1 MVLNKSQLMMYK
13 KYNGVLSDISDFTNI
28 DWNSILAD
36 SGYDA
41 DTNFGDYWG
50 NYDLKENITIQTLP
64 IGFLSSEDYGVR
76 ITKAKDTDGCDIIIL
91 TSDAST
97 PMFLM
102 SPIVQIGQDIY
113 YLPFDYFVKI
123 LELNIVNID
132 KLPSDAHARM
142 QDQYHKNI
150 HDIYTRA
157 QETPLVTKINEAKV
171 SYTNDCRDFVYQNP
185 DNMNELI
192 FVKLYINKLMQH
204 YRTMNRQSPLY
215 IRERAIQGRQIS
227 IFNAHPAMEL
237 LTQEQ
242 YKAKPYGVG
251 YYGSSIYS
259 AMMSANNSAIHYHI
273 AVDSVENRLKA
284 HFMTSS
290 NKNTEPFYYDYGV
303 SDKFYQFRLNLN
315 SGNSGVRIEY
325 CSSNTYT
332 PEGLVQ
338 CLD

>member
-1 MVLNKSQLMMYK
+1 MTLNKSQMMMYK
-13 KYNGVLSDISDFTNI
+13 KYNGSPSNISDFTNI
-28 DWNSILAD
+28 DWNSLLVD
-36 SGYDA
+36 GKYDK
-41 DTNFGDYWG
+41 DFGDYSS

-64 IGFLSSEDYGVR
+64 IGFLSSEDYGAR
-76 ITKAKDTDGCDIIIL
+76 ITKAKDTDGGDIIIL
-91 TSDAST
+91 TSEAST

-102 SPIVQIGQDIY
+102 SPIVQIGQAIY

-123 LELNIVNID
+123 LELNIVNLD
-132 KLPSDAHARM
+132 KLSSDVRVRM
-142 QDQYHKNI
+142 CEQHHKNI
-150 HDIYTRA
+150 HDIYTKA

-204 YRTMNRQSPLY
+204 YRTMNKQSPLY
-215 IRERAIQGRQIS
+215 IRERAIQGRQIT

-259 AMMSANNSAIHYHI
+259 AMMSDNNSAIHYHI

-315 SGNSGVRIEY
+315 SGNSGVRVDY

>member
-1 MVLNKSQLMMYK
+1 MMLNKSQMMMYK
-13 KYNGVLSDISDFTNI
+13 KYDGKLTDIIDFTNI
-28 DWNSILAD
+28 DWNSLLVD
-36 SGYDA
+36 GKYDK
-41 DTNFGDYWG
+41 DFGTYTSDYE
-50 NYDLKENITIQTLP
+50 LKDNITTQALP
-64 IGFLSSEDYGVR
+64 IGFLSSEAYGVL
-76 ITKAKDTDGCDIIIL
+76 ITKAKDTDGGDIIIL
-91 TSDAST
+91 TSSMAT

-113 YLPFDYFVKI
+113 YLPFDYFAKI
-123 LELNIVNID
+123 LELNIVNLD
-132 KLPSDAHARM
+132 KLSSDVRVRM
-142 QDQYHKNI
+142 RDQYHKNI
-150 HDIYTRA
+150 HEIYTKA
-157 QETPLVTKINEAKV
+157 QETPLVTKINDPKV

-192 FVKLYINKLMQH
+192 FVKLYINKLMQQ
-204 YRTMNRQSPLY
+204 YRTMNKQSPLF
-215 IRERAIQGRQIS
+215 IKGRLIKGKQIA

-237 LTQEQ
+237 LTQDQ
-242 YKAKPYGVG
+242 YNAKPYGVG
-251 YYGSSIYS
+251 YHGSSMYS
-259 AMMSANNSAIHYHI
+259 VMMSGQNSAVHYHI

-315 SGNSGVRIEY
+315 SGNAGVRVEY

>member
-1 MVLNKSQLMMYK
+1 MVLNKSQMMMYK

-28 DWNSILAD
+28 DWNSLLVD
-36 SGYDA
+36 GKYDK
-41 DTNFGDYWG
+41 DFGDYSS

-64 IGFLSSEDYGVR
+64 IGFLSSEDYGMR
-76 ITKAKDTDGCDIIIL
+76 ITKAKDTDGGDIIIL
-91 TSDAST
+91 TSYAST

-123 LELNIVNID
+123 LELNIVNLD
-132 KLPSDAHARM
+132 KLLSDVRARM

-150 HDIYTRA
+150 HDIYTKA
-157 QETPLVTKINEAKV
+157 QDTPLVTKINDAKV

-185 DNMNELI
+185 GNMNELI
-192 FVKLYINKLMQH
+192 FVKLYINKLMQQ
-204 YRTMNRQSPLY
+204 YRTMNKQSPLY
-215 IRERAIQGRQIS
+215 IRERPIQGKQIS

-290 NKNTEPFYYDYGV
+290 NKNTKPFYYDYGV

-315 SGNSGVRIEY
+315 SGNSGVRVEY
-325 CSSNTYT
+325 RSSNTYT
-332 PEGLVQ
+332 PEDLVQ
-338 CLD
+338 CLA